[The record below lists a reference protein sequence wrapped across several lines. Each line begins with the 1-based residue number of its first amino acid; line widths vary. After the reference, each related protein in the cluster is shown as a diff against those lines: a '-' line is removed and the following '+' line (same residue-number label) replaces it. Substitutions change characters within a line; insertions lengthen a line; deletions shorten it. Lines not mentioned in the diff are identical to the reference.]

1 MRNVQ
6 IQIQVETSAAEENLE
21 SFEGDLEKVEGAADQ
36 VGEATAQAGGATD
49 KATEQMASGADEAA
63 ADVGQS
69 ADRMEEEL
77 VEVSQA
83 ASRTGGRMD
92 EFSGKAKTMRSSAS
106 AAANNLGFE
115 LVQATQD
122 AKFGLAGVANQLPF
136 MAEQFDQLRQRTGS
150 TQGAISSLVS
160 SFTNPA
166 TGLIAGIT
174 LLLTFKDDLLAFFTE
189 SGEAAKKTGERYQ
202 EAADSLLS
210 ITSPVEDQEIELGLE
225 AARQTATELENEL
238 QRVNETISNL
248 QSEPGMHAAVQGVRP
263 TSPQTERRIEALKE
277 RRQKLEEGLQVIQ
290 NRIGQIEAELALQEE
305 LEKVTGETA
314 ENREK
319 GTKTTEERTQAFNGL
334 AVTAQEAAKNM
345 ETIDRFF
352 QQREQERSLF
362 EPIQFPEVPSVGE
375 TMLQDIGPVQERL
388 DDVQQILGSAGDK
401 AAQID
406 MSTFLSDSAK
416 TERKLSL
423 AQSKLQKM
431 SGQGIPLTEARF
443 SAVAETIGLSAEEA
457 ETLRKRILGTADAG
471 EQAQIRLSEVQKE
484 VRKTQQQLVKGQAS
498 PQKLIDQLDKAG
510 RRLQQF
516 GLGTQLDATRMKI
529 QQVTATLRRMRQQG
543 VDPTA
548 QRVQN
553 LKNKLRGLRQQ
564 AAHMRIAQQAGL
576 QAAQAGFRKL
586 GKVIAGVKSEMEALK
601 DVTSTVLQSLGS
613 ALLKGAIAG
622 PLGAPFAIAG
632 GAMLAGGS
640 AIQSFESG
648 GETETPVQL
657 VGEQGPELVSLPT
670 GSRVADHESSKEI
683 IRMIERASEGRDPQ
697 QSQPIVTPTVSA
709 KVGRVARQGT
719 DGSLTTGGT
728 QNIVDLMDQLLNEN
742 GGVTDSYS
750 RGGEVRSGSNT
761 AHASQPAIA

>member
-21 SFEGDLEKVEGAADQ
+21 SFEGDLEEVEGAADQ

-49 KATEQMASGADEAA
+49 KATEKMASGADEAA

-83 ASRTGGRMD
+83 AARTGGRMD

-122 AKFGLAGVANQLPF
+122 AKFGMAGLANQIPL

-225 AARQTATELENEL
+225 AARQTATELESEL

-319 GTKTTEERTQAFNGL
+319 GTKTTEERAQAFNGL

-345 ETIDRFF
+345 KTVNRFF
-352 QQREQERSLF
+352 EDRERQQSLF
-362 EPIQFPEVPSVGE
+362 QPIEMPEVPSLGEAMLQNIGPAQDRLDAVGRL
-375 TMLQDIGPVQERL
+375 LQDIQSRAETIEL
-388 DDVQQILGSAGDK
+388 
-401 AAQID
+401 
-406 MSTFLSDSAK
+406 STLLSDAEK
-416 TERKLSL
+416 AERKIKL
-423 AQSKLQKM
+423 AGSVLQELQSR
-431 SGQGIPLTEARF
+431 GIPLTEEAFNRVVNSLDLSTQEAQELRRVIGGVSSEADRAAGKF
-443 SAVAETIGLSAEEA
+443 SKLEKAQRRLIQGETNA
-457 ETLRKRILGTADAG
+457 ADFFSQIQQAG
-471 EQAQIRLSEVQKE
+471 K
-484 VRKTQQQLVKGQAS
+484 
-498 PQKLIDQLDKAG
+498 
-510 RRLQQF
+510 RLQQF
-516 GLGTQLDATRMKI
+516 GLGGQLEATQLKI
-529 QQVTATLRRMRQQG
+529 QLVTQALKRMRRQG

-564 AAHMRIAQQAGL
+564 AAHMRIAQRAGL
-576 QAAQAGFRKL
+576 QAAQAGFRNL
-586 GKVIAGVKSEMEALK
+586 GKVIAGAKSEMEALK

-640 AIQSFESG
+640 ALQSFESG

-657 VGEQGPELVSLPT
+657 VGEEGPELVSLPT

-683 IRMIERASEGRDPQ
+683 VRMVERASEGRAPSGGQ
-697 QSQPIVTPTVSA
+697 ITITPSVSA
-709 KVGRVARQGT
+709 RVGRMARQGT
-719 DGSLTTGGT
+719 VGSLTTGGT
-728 QNIVDLMDQLLNEN
+728 QNIGDLMDQLLNEN
-742 GGVTDSYS
+742 GEVIDSYS